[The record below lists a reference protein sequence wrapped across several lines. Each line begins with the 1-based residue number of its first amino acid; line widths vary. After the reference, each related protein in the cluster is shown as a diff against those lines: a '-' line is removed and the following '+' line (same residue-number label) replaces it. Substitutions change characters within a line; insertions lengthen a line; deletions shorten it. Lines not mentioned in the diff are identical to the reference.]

1 MKINEITKQSNQLDE
16 GILAKLFSPVVGKL
30 AKFVKGKP
38 KTAQERKFARDLDTV
53 ASYASKKLSSAKK
66 FMTTIG
72 TWGLKGSMLYSVYT
86 PLDDYLKNVE
96 YGQQQVE
103 QGRWTEEQFKQ
114 FEQSEMAA
122 LTGKWA
128 EAFLANKLTKL
139 GFNNVVRPVLTLGG
153 QWKAL
158 SGLVD
163 GMSLAGQAAMLH
175 WIASPEGAKHVAN
188 WLAYQI
194 DIPVIGSIS
203 AGDVA
208 GAAGELAKKAILA
221 AATNAAKM
229 ISDKPADPTATTT
242 SPEKPATTADP
253 NSTTTATDKPVDPAA
268 TANTQTPEKPVDK
281 KPAVDFS
288 NGDWEF
294 HRPGFLRNTKT
305 GEIKRGEA

>member
-16 GILAKLFSPVVGKL
+16 GILTKLFSPVVGKL

-128 EAFLANKLTKL
+128 EAFLANKIYKL
-139 GFNNVVRPVLTLGG
+139 GFSVFRPVLTLGG
-153 QWKAL
+153 QWKTL
-158 SGLVD
+158 NSLVD
-163 GMSLAGQAAMLH
+163 GMGLAGQAYMLH
-175 WIASPEGAKHVAN
+175 WGASPEGAKHVAN

-221 AATNAAKM
+221 AATTAAKM
-229 ISDKPADPTATTT
+229 VSDNPADPTATTT
-242 SPEKPATTADP
+242 SPEKPETSANP
-253 NSTTTATDKPVDPAA
+253 NATTATDKPVDPAT
-268 TANTQTPEKPVDK
+268 TANTQTPEKPVDT